1 MLYRLPFFALFFSI
15 CFVNNAQV
23 GIGTTSPDASSALD
37 VFATDKG
44 VLIPRLT
51 AAQRN
56 AIPNPANGLI
66 VYNTDSDELQIN
78 TNTLIAPVW
87 EALSATPSVSVTP
100 GSSMKYSYVDTTT
113 DVNDAMGIAT
123 PLFGLQEWN
132 DDSSLYVVSGNQVT
146 ITSAGRYEIIANV
159 SLVNA
164 TADDRN
170 APEIRLAIGGT
181 EVASY
186 GSTGY
191 IRSNNG
197 HEESSLHI
205 REVIELPANS
215 ILTVVIKQS
224 AQTSEVNLRSM
235 GSSNIYIEKIL

>member
-23 GIGTTSPDASSALD
+23 GIGTTSPDASSALE

-100 GSSMKYSYVDTTT
+100 GSSMKYSNVDTTT

>member
-87 EALSATPSVSVTP
+87 EALSTTPTTTVTP
-100 GSSMKYSYVDTTT
+100 GSSMKYSNVDTTT
-113 DVNDAMGIAT
+113 DVNDAMGIAA
-123 PLFGLQEWN
+123 PLFGSQDWN
-132 DDSSLYVVSGNQVT
+132 DDSSLYVVAGNQVT
-146 ITSAGRYEIIANV
+146 ITSAGRYEIIVNV

-164 TADDRN
+164 TTDDRN
-170 APEIRLAIGGT
+170 APEIRLAVGGT

-191 IRSNNG
+191 IRSNND